1 VHCYGI
7 RCYYN
12 HCSRESECM
21 VRDDSPAKL
30 AVIREWDKWA
40 RRHPNDAKVSGGML
54 FFSYLQ
60 KERPDLLLDFKTPG
74 NKWQTVHAWLLSARR
89 VKE

>member
-1 VHCYGI
+1 
-7 RCYYN
+7 
-12 HCSRESECM
+12 M

-89 VKE
+89 LKE